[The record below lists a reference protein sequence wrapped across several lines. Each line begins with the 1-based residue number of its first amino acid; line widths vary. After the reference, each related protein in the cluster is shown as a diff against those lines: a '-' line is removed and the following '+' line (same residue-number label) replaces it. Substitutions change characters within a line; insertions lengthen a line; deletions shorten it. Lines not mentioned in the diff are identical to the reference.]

1 VPLLKSLICLKG
13 YDNGRRFLVISLICY
28 SLVLLL
34 SSVMSQAPVILLLLL
49 IVTSPIIATSSM
61 RRIHD
66 AGFATPLAAIPL
78 VIFWLNLFGLSYIDH
93 PARWVLIIFAFFT
106 TIVVG
111 TISNANARSR
121 RNKHYQM
128 GYNGPIELV
137 VKEDIILHKERIEP
151 TIAGKKVTESYTED
165 LLSSQSVHPEQSYDT
180 KIHEEALAKDQSD
193 HWEQKLG
200 QWLAENKKI
209 AAIAIISL
217 SIVTFLILSL
227 SSNNEIEEKPI
238 VIEEKEPEFVKQRL
252 NKIEMPDQFWVMLDQ
267 NDALT
272 IAWEGDFKTKSQL
285 GENDSYWSA
294 ATGKGDKDCVD
305 LDFALGEKLRSL
317 NVTVKNGGDYY
328 ADFSPVDS
336 QLIIRSIADKDR
348 FKLCGYEF
356 TLKGTRSL
364 LRKNDKYF
372 EYLKIE

>member
-1 VPLLKSLICLKG
+1 
-13 YDNGRRFLVISLICY
+13 
-28 SLVLLL
+28 
-34 SSVMSQAPVILLLLL
+34 MSQAPVILLLLL